1 MVKTDE
7 EDRVLRIIGLLE
19 HQYPQ
24 KPLMLKAQNPFE
36 LLVATL
42 LSAQSTDVQVN
53 KVTAM
58 LFQKYKTPEDYAFA
72 DSQQLQQDIF
82 QVGYYRQKTKHLQ
95 AACRMLIET
104 FNGDVP
110 RTMAELVQLPGVGRK
125 TANIILNR
133 AFGVVEGIAVDTH
146 VFRLAR
152 RLGFSKAKS
161 PNKVEED
168 LMAVVPRN
176 KWNRIN
182 RLFIAHG
189 RVLCTARKPKC
200 GECPLNTLCPYPALP
215 GVNN

>member
-1 MVKTDE
+1 MVVTDE
-7 EDRVLRIIGLLE
+7 EKRVMRIIGLLE

-53 KVTAM
+53 RVTAA
-58 LFQKYKTPEDYAFA
+58 LFQKYQTPQDYAFA

-95 AACRMLIET
+95 AACRMLIEK
-104 FNGDVP
+104 FNGEVP
-110 RTMAELVQLPGVGRK
+110 RTMVELVQLPGVGRK

-133 AFGVVEGIAVDTH
+133 AFGLIEGIAVDTH

-168 LMAVVPRN
+168 LMALLPRN

-182 RLFIAHG
+182 RLFISHG
-189 RVLCTARKPKC
+189 RALCTARKPKC
-200 GECPLNTLCPYPALP
+200 GVCPLNTLCPYPVSQ
-215 GVNN
+215 GVKN